1 MIFPFLVFPVLTSLK
16 GAVGQRLRT
25 SPTRQHTMCLS
36 YWTTS
41 CKSMIIVLGLTLEV
55 GGGVSQKVDVT
66 VLSLGPSLLIE
77 VNMQVRSMGPI
88 SEMDMVGK
96 SMLCVIIIIFCR
108 ATSWT
113 ATLGSHG
120 WTRGCHLKDI
130 RWDWLYWPFTFTV
143 IILCVCVSTMDII
156 RFQLENNQNYCQ

>member
-1 MIFPFLVFPVLTSLK
+1 MIINFLVFPVLTSLRV
-16 GAVGQRLRT
+16 AVGQRWQT
-25 SPTRQHTMCLS
+25 SPTRQRTMCPS

-66 VLSLGPSLLIE
+66 ISSLGPSLLIE

-88 SEMDMVGK
+88 SELDMVSTK
-96 SMLCVIIIIFCR
+96 YVVSTSSSSSFCR

-120 WTRGCHLKDI
+120 WTRGCQLKDI
-130 RWDWLYWPFTFTV
+130 R
-143 IILCVCVSTMDII
+143 
-156 RFQLENNQNYCQ
+156 